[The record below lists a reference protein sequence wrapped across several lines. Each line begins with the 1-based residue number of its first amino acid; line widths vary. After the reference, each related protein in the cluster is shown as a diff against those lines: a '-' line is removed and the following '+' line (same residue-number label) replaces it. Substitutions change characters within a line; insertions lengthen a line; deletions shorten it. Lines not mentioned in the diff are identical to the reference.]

1 MRIDPTDFSPE
12 LRDDIATVNA
22 EFAAMGE
29 ALELIMETTDNRLM
43 QWLVES
49 NEKRKATIATLLS
62 TIEAGVPS
70 SPQAPQRTP
79 RVQIQTTDSLIAQ
92 ANASELEQ
100 IFAAMERMEYERCVA
115 SKGLG
120 AFAWYVANC
129 IEEIATTCHHETAP
143 NAESSAVAYRS
154 MCEITETMMKNMVH
168 FRMELERF
176 RRRRAAEAKKEGE

>member
-1 MRIDPTDFSPE
+1 MRIDPTDFSPD

-29 ALELIMETTDNRLM
+29 ALEMIMSTTDIRLM
-43 QWLVES
+43 QWLTES

-70 SPQAPQRTP
+70 SPQLPQRTP
-79 RVQIQTTDSLIAQ
+79 RVIIETTDSLIAQ

-100 IFAAMERMEYERCVA
+100 IFGAMERLEFERCEKA
-115 SKGLG
+115 KGLG
-120 AFAWYVANC
+120 GFAWYIANC
-129 IEEIATTCHHETAP
+129 VEEIASTCHHDTAP

-154 MCEITETMMKNMVH
+154 MCAITEAMMKNMVH
-168 FRMELERF
+168 FRTELERF
-176 RRRRAAEAKKEGE
+176 RRRRTANKETK